1 MYIISK
7 INPSRVMAGC
17 KKKNCLLHCHHKIE
31 VYLFIHTFIFSHSLG
46 DAFRKETKAGLVYP
60 G

>member
-1 MYIISK
+1 MCIIIK

-17 KKKNCLLHCHHKIE
+17 KKKSLLHCHHKIK
-31 VYLFIHTFIFSHSLG
+31 VYLFIHTFISSHSLG